1 DEGIHQLEAL
11 LFTIKKINADPSI
24 LPGIQLG
31 ILALDSCDSATYALE
46 QSLDFIKGSSPQQ
59 SPSERQFRCSD
70 GTVPT
75 FREGSFDRV
84 VGVIGGQSSSVS
96 IQLANL
102 LRLFRVPQVRSRSF
116 QLLIGIQNL
125 GRYCDV
131 FDQK

>member
-1 DEGIHQLEAL
+1 MYVRVFYVKMLYHALLPLDEGIHQLEAL

-46 QSLDFIKGSSPQQ
+46 QSLDFIKGFIARNNAHH
-59 SPSERQFRCSD
+59 ERQFRCSD

-96 IQLANL
+96 IQRQPAQ
-102 LRLFRVPQVRSRSF
+102 LFQPPR
-116 QLLIGIQNL
+116 
-125 GRYCDV
+125 
-131 FDQK
+131 

>member
-1 DEGIHQLEAL
+1 MNGRLNQEQDEGIHQLEAL

-24 LPGIQLG
+24 LPGIRLG

-46 QSLDFIKGSSPQQ
+46 QSLDFIKGFIARNNAHH
-59 SPSERQFRCSD
+59 ERQFRCSD
-70 GTVPT
+70 GTMPT

-116 QLLIGIQNL
+116 RLLQEFNI
-125 GRYCDV
+125 
-131 FDQK
+131 